1 MSKYRPLWQYLSTQ
15 SGDRLTMSFDDVAQI
30 TGFAFD
36 HAFLTFKKE
45 LPPYGWRFEKLSLK
59 NRTVSFV
66 RTDSK

>member
-1 MSKYRPLWQYLSTQ
+1 MSKYQPLWQYLSTQ

-45 LPPYGWRFEKLSLK
+45 LPPYGWLFEKLS
-59 NRTVSFV
+59 
-66 RTDSK
+66 